1 MHFSSKRSLPPDDKS
16 SNATTGLRQREKDTT
31 VSPQSPLQW
40 LSAAATEEEEALARL
55 IHRFVSP
62 GNAVPDSG
70 GGDCWR
76 RRCLNS
82 NSCTTSHPHQTSPTS
97 NFSHCCPRSSHV
109 ASVPQLHTQRWRWTQ
124 PSARTLRTSREL
136 RATRRDSE
144 HKADSVR
151 LRRRTKFRD
160 RLCSWFMQTPQR
172 RRRDV
177 RCITVG
183 QLHWVSLVFPRLL
196 DFLKQTVPAE
206 HTHK

>member
-109 ASVPQLHTQRWRWTQ
+109 ASVSPTAHAALALNSTFRAHFAHF
-124 PSARTLRTSREL
+124 ARTSSHSPRFG
-136 RATRRDSE
+136 AQ
-144 HKADSVR
+144 
-151 LRRRTKFRD
+151 
-160 RLCSWFMQTPQR
+160 SWFSSFAQA
-172 RRRDV
+172 DE
-177 RCITVG
+177 
-183 QLHWVSLVFPRLL
+183 VSG
-196 DFLKQTVPAE
+196 
-206 HTHK
+206 